1 MCMGTPKSAGV
12 APPPT
17 PPPPPPPPPAPTAQG
32 LTVGANRGLPTIKGQ
47 LDKILGAKKKSP
59 RLNIP
64 LGGIDPNVGNGV
76 NIPGYTQG

>member
-1 MCMGTPKSAGV
+1 
-12 APPPT
+12 
-17 PPPPPPPPPAPTAQG
+17 

-47 LDKILGAKKKSP
+47 LDKILGANKRKTP

-76 NIPGYTQG
+76 NIPGYNAG